1 MLDCGPVRPQPPN
14 SYPASEMAWRSASS
28 PGTGSPVIR
37 TWPAATSTSIPV
49 TPVSLPTSAR
59 TALAQ
64 WSQLMPV
71 TEITRVATAAILAS
85 ASCSTLASML
95 ETAAPDVTQVELAIG
110 GMTCAACA
118 TRVQARLNKVDGV
131 TATVNLA
138 TERTLITAPATVSAS
153 DLIAVV
159 EAAGY
164 SARLAPSS
172 PGAEASLDA
181 EASTDAAAVK
191 RLRRRL
197 TLALVFFVPL
207 TDLSM
212 MLSIFGWTRFPGWQW
227 LLVAL
232 AAPVAIWAA
241 WPFHQAALKQARHLS
256 SSMDTLVSLGILA
269 ACGWSVY
276 AMFVLDRGQH
286 GLSGLANLLH
296 GSGGGIYLE
305 VAASVTT
312 FLLAGRL
319 YEARARRSAG
329 EAMRTLAAAG
339 ARDVCVLDGDGTE
352 HRIPAGALRAGQ
364 RFVVRPG
371 ERIAADGEVLSGQ
384 SAVDR
389 STMTGE
395 SVPVDAAAG
404 DAVTGGTIA
413 LTGRLVVRADKV
425 GADTQLAH
433 LIRMVEQAQAGKA
446 GIQRLADRICAVF
459 VPAVLACA
467 VLTLVGWLLASRP
480 ASQAFSAA
488 LAVLIIAC
496 PCALG
501 LATPAALVVASGRG
515 AQLGIFIKGYQAL
528 ESSRAIDTVILDKTG
543 TVTTGQMTV
552 TAVQAVPGTSRADL
566 LRYAGSVEQASE
578 HAVAA
583 AVTALAAT
591 EPVTLATA
599 DGFAALPGLGAR
611 GVVDGHEVVVGR
623 SRLFAD
629 RGIEVPAG
637 LAAWCRDQEE
647 AGGTTVLVAW
657 DDAARGALAVTDT
670 VKPSAASAV
679 ARLRR
684 LGLRPVLLTGDNAST
699 AQAVAAIA
707 GIDEVLSEAL
717 PAAKARV
724 VRDVQAAGRSVAMVG
739 DGVNDGPAL
748 AAARLGL
755 ALGSGTDV
763 AICAADMILLRD
775 DLEVVPDAIALARA
789 TFRTIRRNLAWA
801 FCYNVL
807 AIPLAALG
815 YLNPLVAAATMTLSS
830 VFVVW
835 NSLRLRRFS
844 VPRAQGWR

>member
-1 MLDCGPVRPQPPN
+1 V
-14 SYPASEMAWRSASS
+14 
-28 PGTGSPVIR
+28 
-37 TWPAATSTSIPV
+37 
-49 TPVSLPTSAR
+49 
-59 TALAQ
+59 
-64 WSQLMPV
+64 
-71 TEITRVATAAILAS
+71 
-85 ASCSTLASML
+85 
-95 ETAAPDVTQVELAIG
+95 TAAPEITQVELVVS

-118 TRVQARLNKVDGV
+118 ARVQARLNKVTGV
-131 TATVNLA
+131 TAAVNLS
-138 TERTLITAPATVSAS
+138 TERAYITAPAQLSS
-153 DLIAVV
+153 QDLIGVV

-164 SARLAPSS
+164 T
-172 PGAEASLDA
+172 AELVRPAGLDNG
-181 EASTDAAAVK
+181 AAAEEAAVR

-207 TDLSM
+207 TDASL
-212 MLSIFGWTRFPGWQW
+212 MLSVFPWTRFPGWQW

-241 WPFHQAALKQARHLS
+241 WPFHAAALRQARHLS
-256 SSMDTLVSLGILA
+256 SSMDTLVSLGIVA

-276 AMFVLDRGQH
+276 AMFVLDRGQR

-319 YEARARRSAG
+319 YEAHARRAAG
-329 EAMRTLAAAG
+329 QAVRDLAAAS
-339 ARDVCVLDGDGTE
+339 AKDVCVLGDDGAE
-352 HRIPAGALRAGQ
+352 HWIPADRLRAGQ

-389 STMTGE
+389 SMMTGE
-395 SVPVDAAAG
+395 SVPVDAAPG
-404 DAVTGGTIA
+404 DAVTGGTIV

-425 GADTQLAH
+425 GADTQLAY
-433 LIRMVEQAQAGKA
+433 LIALVEQAQAGKA
-446 GIQRLADRICAVF
+446 GIQRLADQICAVF
-459 VPAVLACA
+459 VPVVLACSA
-467 VLTLVGWLLASRP
+467 LTLAGWLLAGSP
-480 ASQAFSAA
+480 ASHAFSAA

-528 ESSRAIDTVILDKTG
+528 ESSRAIDTVVLDKTG

-552 TAVQAVPGTSRADL
+552 TAVWAVPGTSRADL
-566 LRYAGSVEQASE
+566 LRHAGPVEQASE

-583 AVTALAAT
+583 AITALARAEALVPAT
-591 EPVTLATA
+591 AGTAAPTAADPVPLAAA
-599 DGFAALPGLGAR
+599 DGFTALPGLGAR
-611 GVVDGHEVVVGR
+611 GVVDGREVIVGR
-623 SRLFAD
+623 AALFAD
-629 RGIEVPAG
+629 RSLAVPDD
-637 LAAWCRDQEE
+637 LAAWCRDRER
-647 AGGTTVLVAW
+647 AGCTTVLAAW
-657 DDAARGALAVTDT
+657 DDKIRGAFAVTDA
-670 VKPSAASAV
+670 VKPSAAAAV
-679 ARLRR
+679 AALRA
-684 LGLRPVLLTGDNAST
+684 LGLRPVLLTGDNAAT
-699 AQAVAAIA
+699 ARAVADAA
-707 GIDEVLSEAL
+707 GIGEVISEAL

-724 VRDVQAAGRSVAMVG
+724 VEELQREGRSVAMVG

-763 AICAADMILLRD
+763 AIVAADMILLRD
-775 DLEVVPDAIALARA
+775 DLGAVPDAIALARA

-815 YLNPLVAAATMTLSS
+815 LLNPLVAAATMTLSS

-835 NSLRLRRFS
+835 NSLRLRRFTGPAGES
-844 VPRAQGWR
+844 AG

>member
-1 MLDCGPVRPQPPN
+1 MGQGAAAGVLP
-14 SYPASEMAWRSASS
+14 SA
-28 PGTGSPVIR
+28 VD
-37 TWPAATSTSIPV
+37 
-49 TPVSLPTSAR
+49 
-59 TALAQ
+59 TA
-64 WSQLMPV
+64 
-71 TEITRVATAAILAS
+71 E
-85 ASCSTLASML
+85 
-95 ETAAPDVTQVELAIG
+95 VELVIG

-118 TRVQARLNKVDGV
+118 ARVQAKLNKLDGV
-131 TATVNLA
+131 TAAVNLS
-138 TERTLITAPATVSAS
+138 TERAYVTAPAEVSAR
-153 DLIAVV
+153 DLIGVV

-164 SARLAPSS
+164 SAELAAP
-172 PGAEASLDA
+172 AEADA
-181 EASTDAAAVK
+181 GAAADEAAVR

-197 TLALVFFVPL
+197 ILALVFFVPL
-207 TDLSM
+207 TDVSLI
-212 MLSIFGWTRFPGWQW
+212 LSILPWTRFPGWQW
-227 LLVAL
+227 FLIAL

-241 WPFHQAALKQARHLS
+241 WPFHQAALRQARHLS
-256 SSMDTLVSLGILA
+256 SSMDTLVSLGIVA
-269 ACGWSVY
+269 ACSWSVY
-276 AMFVLDRGQH
+276 AIFVLDRSRAGA
-286 GLSGLANLLH
+286 SGLQLILH

-319 YEARARRSAG
+319 YEARARRTAG
-329 EAMRTLAAAG
+329 QAMRDLAAAG
-339 ARDVCVLDGDGTE
+339 AKEVCVLGPGGAE
-352 HRIPAGALRAGQ
+352 HRIPARLLQPGQ

-389 STMTGE
+389 SMMTGE

-459 VPAVLACA
+459 VPAVLACSA
-467 VLTLVGWLLASRP
+467 LTLAGWLLAGSP
-480 ASQAFSAA
+480 ASHAFSAA

-515 AQLGIFIKGYQAL
+515 AQLGIFIKSYQAL
-528 ESSRAIDTVILDKTG
+528 ESSRAIDTVVLDKTG

-552 TAVQAVPGTSRADL
+552 TGVETVPGVPRGDL

-583 AVTALAAT
+583 AITALAQAEGVPLT
-591 EPVTLATA
+591 PA

-611 GVVDGHEVVVGR
+611 GTVGGHEVTVGR
-623 SRLFAD
+623 AQLFAD
-629 RGIEVPAG
+629 RGVEVPPR
-637 LAAWCRDQEE
+637 LASWCRSQEE
-647 AGGTTVLVAW
+647 AGCTTVLVSW
-657 DDAARGALAVTDT
+657 DDEIRGALAVTDT
-670 VKPSAASAV
+670 VKPSAPAAV
-679 ARLRR
+679 SRLRT
-684 LGLRPVLLTGDNAST
+684 LGLRPVLLTGDNSAT
-699 AQAVAAIA
+699 ALAVATAA
-707 GIDEVLSEAL
+707 GIDEVISGAL
-717 PAAKARV
+717 PAAKAQV
-724 VRDVQAAGRSVAMVG
+724 ITDLQASGRPVAMVG
-739 DGVNDGPAL
+739 DGVNDAPAL
-748 AAARLGL
+748 AAAQLGL

-775 DLEVVPDAIALARA
+775 DLAAVPDAIGLARA
-789 TFRTIRRNLAWA
+789 TFRTIRRNLGWA
-801 FCYNVL
+801 FCYNLL

-815 YLNPLVAAATMTLSS
+815 FLNPLVAAATMTLSS

-844 VPRAQGWR
+844 PSR

>member
-1 MLDCGPVRPQPPN
+1 
-14 SYPASEMAWRSASS
+14 MAAA
-28 PGTGSPVIR
+28 GTRAG
-37 TWPAATSTSIPV
+37 
-49 TPVSLPTSAR
+49 
-59 TALAQ
+59 
-64 WSQLMPV
+64 
-71 TEITRVATAAILAS
+71 
-85 ASCSTLASML
+85 
-95 ETAAPDVTQVELAIG
+95 AAPDMAGFELVVG

-118 TRVQARLNKVDGV
+118 ARVQAKLNKVTGV
-131 TATVNLA
+131 TASVNLS
-138 TERTLITAPATVSAS
+138 TERAYVTAPAQLSAR
-153 DLIAVV
+153 DLIDVV

-164 SARLAPSS
+164 TAELAALPEQDA
-172 PGAEASLDA
+172 GADA
-181 EASTDAAAVK
+181 TAAADEAAVR

-207 TDLSM
+207 TDLSL
-212 MLSIFGWTRFPGWQW
+212 MLSVFPWTRFPGWQW

-241 WPFHQAALKQARHLS
+241 WPFHAAALRQARHLS

-276 AMFVLDRGQH
+276 AMFVLDRGR
-286 GLSGLANLLH
+286 GRLSGLQNLLH

-319 YEARARRSAG
+319 YEARARRTAG
-329 EAMRTLAAAG
+329 QAMRDLAEAG
-339 ARDVCVLDGDGTE
+339 ARDVCVLADDGAE
-352 HRIPAGALRAGQ
+352 HRMPAGRLRAGQ

-371 ERIAADGEVLSGQ
+371 ERIAADGEVLSGG

-389 STMTGE
+389 SMMTGE
-395 SVPVDAAAG
+395 SVPVDAAPG
-404 DAVTGGTIA
+404 NVVIGGTIA

-425 GADTQLAH
+425 GQDTQLAH
-433 LIRMVEQAQAGKA
+433 LIRMVERAQAGKA

-459 VPAVLACA
+459 VPAFLACA
-467 VLTLVGWLLASRP
+467 ALTLAGWLLAGSP
-480 ASQAFSAA
+480 ATHAASAA

-501 LATPAALVVASGRG
+501 LATPAALVVVSGRG

-528 ESSRAIDTVILDKTG
+528 ESSRAINTVVLDKTG

-552 TAVQAVPGTSRADL
+552 TAVQAVPGTSRAAL

-583 AVTALAAT
+583 TITALARA
-591 EPVTLATA
+591 EPAPPARRPTA
-599 DGFAALPGLGAR
+599 SPPCPAWAPAASWTAARSSSAAR
-611 GVVDGHEVVVGR
+611 GSSPTAAYRSPRTSPPGAAPGRRRAAPRCWQPGTTRSAGR
-623 SRLFAD
+623 SRSPT
-629 RGIEVPAG
+629 RSSPRPPRRSPP
-637 LAAWCRDQEE
+637 C
-647 AGGTTVLVAW
+647 VAW
-657 DDAARGALAVTDT
+657 ACGRCYSPATTRGGDA
-670 VKPSAASAV
+670 PASA
-679 ARLRR
+679 R
-684 LGLRPVLLTGDNAST
+684 S
-699 AQAVAAIA
+699 
-707 GIDEVLSEAL
+707 SEAL

-724 VRDVQAAGRSVAMVG
+724 ITELQEAGRSVAMVG

-775 DLEVVPDAIALARA
+775 DLGAVPDAIALARA

-807 AIPLAALG
+807 AIPLAAVGL
-815 YLNPLVAAATMTLSS
+815 LNPLVAAATMTLSS

-835 NSLRLRRFS
+835 NSLRLRRFAAPARS
-844 VPRAQGWR
+844 SAARRRMTSGSCSDQGNAPAEATIPSASPLAAP